1 MVIRNLAH
9 NKQVWGVFYGSNGVF
24 AAKTHL
30 SALLDRVAKGERIT
44 ITRRGIPAAMPV
56 PIQDATRKL
65 THEEITE
72 GMREL
77 RKRVKQDRM
86 SVREMVREER
96 PRKSGAKPSTPRS
109 KEPMRVENHPAFGM
123 WADREDMND
132 PSAWVRKIR
141 APRYDRLGR
150 RRPKP

>member
-1 MVIRNLAH
+1 MQAVRA
-9 NKQVWGVFYGSNGVF
+9 FD
-24 AAKTHL
+24 AKTHL

-44 ITRRGIPAAMPV
+44 ITRRGIPAAMLV
-56 PIQDATRKL
+56 PIQDAAGKL

-77 RKRVKQDRM
+77 RKRVKPDRM
-86 SVREMVREER
+86 SVREMVNQGR
-96 PRKSGAKPSTPRS
+96 PRKPGAKLSRPRS
-109 KEPMRVENHPAFGM
+109 KGTMRLEDHPAFGM
-123 WADREDMND
+123 WADREDMKD
-132 PSAWVRKIR
+132 PSAWLRKIR